1 MHGCAGYSAASVGA
15 IGACSFSAAV
25 AGSSTVTGAGFRA
38 PQLELPLSVAALPP
52 VADSCDL
59 PVHDLAIMLSL
70 SVAALPPVADSC
82 DLPVHDLAIMLPLS
96 VAALPPVA
104 DACDLPVHDL
114 ALVVP
119 LSIAAFPPVE
129 APRDLTVNRIWA
141 ATRVT

>member
-1 MHGCAGYSAASVGA
+1 MQEGVIANRRLQMTAQDA
-15 IGACSFSAAV
+15 IG
-25 AGSSTVTGAGFRA
+25 RA

-59 PVHDLAIMLSL
+59 PVHDLAIMLPL

-114 ALVVP
+114 AHMYSFL
-119 LSIAAFPPVE
+119 LQKHNRDISYLPPSVQE
-129 APRDLTVNRIWA
+129 SK
-141 ATRVT
+141 